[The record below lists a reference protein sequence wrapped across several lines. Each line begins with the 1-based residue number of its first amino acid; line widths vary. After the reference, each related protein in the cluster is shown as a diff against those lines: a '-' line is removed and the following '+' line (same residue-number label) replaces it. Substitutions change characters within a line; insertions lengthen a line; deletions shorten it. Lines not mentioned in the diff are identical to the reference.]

1 MTSNNSTKMGDP
13 KLDGPIVL
21 VFGLTGAGKSTYIN
35 NITGASLPVRDDLYS
50 CTKTAEAPH
59 AMIEGVD
66 VAFVD
71 TPGFNDPERSDAEIL
86 HSTATWI
93 AENLGG
99 TRKITTVLYLHS
111 IEETKDVAERRQMQH
126 MGGPWKLMLDAGA
139 RIHEIGN
146 DKKDCF
152 DLTIAMLEGEPVFI
166 QLQEEIKNQDCNSF
180 SDTACGNEA
189 IIELQE
195 QINFVQ
201 TYIHDLD
208 KLRTRTT
215 SVEVL
220 KAAHQER
227 TDAKK
232 KLDQLRNARNRM
244 FQKWVM
250 VAAKA
255 WGISVVVISAVA
267 AIHYYVGI

>member
-1 MTSNNSTKMGDP
+1 MFRKLVGDNNMK
-13 KLDGPIVL
+13 
-21 VFGLTGAGKSTYIN
+21 
-35 NITGASLPVRDDLYS
+35 NI
-50 CTKTAEAPH
+50 
-59 AMIEGVD
+59 
-66 VAFVD
+66 AFVCTHWD
-71 TPGFNDPERSDAEIL
+71 TVDQ
-86 HSTATWI
+86 
-93 AENLGG
+93 
-99 TRKITTVLYLHS
+99 
-111 IEETKDVAERRQMQH
+111 DVAERRQMQH